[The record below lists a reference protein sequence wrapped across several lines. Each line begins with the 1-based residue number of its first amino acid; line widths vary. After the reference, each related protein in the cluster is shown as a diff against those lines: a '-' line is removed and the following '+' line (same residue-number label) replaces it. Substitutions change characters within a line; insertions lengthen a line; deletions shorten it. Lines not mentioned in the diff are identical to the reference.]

1 MTDMLQAFF
10 HAWERRLAS
19 ATSDRTVRPFDWGL
33 DWIPQK
39 GHRADAAFAPEAL
52 RRASPELA
60 DFAGERRRAS
70 HADIVGD
77 WVAEVMADTDSFF
90 TPQPTTDY
98 MLRGDLLTFPS
109 AFITP
114 HPENNTVNCRYFPAR
129 VRDGLKTVP

>member
-19 ATSDRTVRPFDWGL
+19 ATSDRMVRPFDWGL
-33 DWIPQK
+33 DWIPQN
-39 GHRADAAFAPEAL
+39 GHRAD
-52 RRASPELA
+52 
-60 DFAGERRRAS
+60 AS

-109 AFITP
+109 AFTTP
-114 HPENNTVNCRYFPAR
+114 HPENNIVHCRFFRAR
-129 VRDGLKTVP
+129 LLLEFSRRAADCV